1 MDNNDNKINTLEELN
16 KLKNELPNVGLLRRT
31 LTNTSNALKRTFT
44 VSSTSTKL
52 FSDVFQYDESVVI
65 NNEPEFPKSYG
76 CNISRKPTKQELDN
90 INMDLEW
97 IIN

>member
-1 MDNNDNKINTLEELN
+1 MDNNEDKNKICEQLSKPKDELAN
-16 KLKNELPNVGLLRRT
+16 VELLKRT
-31 LTNTSNALKRTFT
+31 LTNTTNALKRTFT
-44 VSSTSTKL
+44 VSSKSTKL

-65 NNEPEFPKSYG
+65 NDGPEFPKSNG
-76 CNISRKPTKQELDN
+76 CNISRKPTKQELDS